1 MNFEKIQP
9 IRFIGLLLII
19 IFIIFEYNRY
29 GDFSIYYHAASNLY
43 RLPDLYHPLYSEP
56 PTLFYLGNPVITL
69 LIYPF
74 TYLPLSFATLLV
86 KLVDLVLL
94 YRIWIIISS
103 YLSIDLHT
111 SKIKNL
117 LLIITFASCFISI
130 YYNLHL
136 VQFTIIMLY
145 CSLEG
150 IYQIS
155 QNKNIPLGSFLI
167 AFAVLTK
174 ISPIV
179 LLPYL
184 IYRNHFKAFMWTI
197 LFLGVL
203 VGSTFIFIEP
213 TKSLFLWSKWWYLI
227 NPIDPDSI
235 FDMNNRKN
243 HGIST
248 LLSTLFIKDITDN
261 IVELTNRRYLIDLG
275 REQVKVLI
283 TVARVI
289 LIGLTFYFLR
299 SLPFVKQKIKQNEF
313 WELSYLLLIIPL
325 FFPQQRIYNFIF
337 VLPAIAYLCYHL
349 IVNKQQIKNYHL
361 KLGAFVFCVL
371 LFNFEMIFGQLRLYL
386 WYYKTMT
393 YATLF
398 VLILLMWMRPTSRA
412 TITPI
417 KT

>member
-1 MNFEKIQP
+1 MDFGKIQLT
-9 IRFIGLLLII
+9 RFIGFLLFL
-19 IFIIFEYNRY
+19 IFILFEYNRY
-29 GDFSIYYHAASNLY
+29 GDFSIYYHAAANLY

-56 PTLFYLGNPVITL
+56 PTLFYLGNPVITIF
-69 LIYPF
+69 IYPL
-74 TYLPLSFATLLV
+74 TYLPLSFATLLL
-86 KLVDLVLL
+86 KLLDLVLL
-94 YRIWIIISS
+94 YRIWTLISI
-103 YLSIDLHT
+103 YLLDNKITNKTKNSI
-111 SKIKNL
+111 
-117 LLIITFASCFISI
+117 LIITFVSAFISI
-130 YYNLHL
+130 YYNFHL

-155 QNKNIPLGSFLI
+155 LKKSIPLGSFLI

-184 IYRNHFKAFMWTI
+184 IYRKHFKAFMWTI
-197 LFLGVL
+197 LFLGVM

-213 TKSLFLWSKWWYLI
+213 NKSWFLWSKWWYLI
-227 NPIDPDSI
+227 NPLDPDSI

-275 REQVKVLI
+275 REQVKILI
-283 TVARVI
+283 TVARI
-289 LIGLTFYFLR
+289 TLIGLTFYFLR
-299 SLPFVKQKIKQNEF
+299 SLPFVKQKVKLNEF

-337 VLPAIAYLCYHL
+337 ILPALAYLSRQL
-349 IVNKQQIKNYHL
+349 IVNKQQTKNYHL
-361 KLGAFVFCVL
+361 KLSVFIFCVL

-393 YATLF
+393 YATLLL
-398 VLILLMWMRPTSRA
+398 LILLMWIRPVPKETTTKIEA
-412 TITPI
+412 
-417 KT
+417 